1 MKIKIFLVMSL
12 LLSGVNIHYSSAQMN
27 VWNPD
32 NQNGTFTNPIMWG
45 DWPDPDLI
53 RVDDKFYLVSTSM
66 HYVPGCPIAVSEDL
80 VNWEMAGYALDRY
93 DEDPKYD
100 MQGGNLYLNGAW
112 ATTIR
117 HHNGK
122 FYVGF
127 CTPYGWGRETGHF
140 SICIADDVKGPWE
153 RTIFPEYLYDPGLFF
168 DEDGKVYVV
177 HGQGTLYLTELN
189 SDVKSVKGKPVKIWQ
204 GGFKNAHELGG
215 GFGMEG
221 SHMYRI
227 NGKYYITC
235 PAGGTGGWQI
245 CLRSDNIYG
254 PYESKIVM
262 AQGKTTING
271 PHQGGWVDTNTVES
285 WFVHFQDQGAYGLVI
300 HLNPMKW
307 VNEWPVI
314 GVDKDKDGCGEPVT
328 TYKKP
333 NVGKM
338 YPVTTPPESDE
349 FDTRHLGLQW
359 QWHANKQDT
368 YGFTTDLG
376 YIRLYAG
383 SLSKEFVNFW
393 EVPNLLLQKFPAEE
407 FTATTKL
414 TFTAKQD
421 GEQAGMIVMGWDYSY
436 LSVRKAGDKFILQ
449 QVVCKDA
456 EQQHPE
462 QVKELASFP
471 VEYLK
476 MPGVADNEW
485 KTVYLRVK
493 VAKGAVCT
501 FAYSLDGK
509 KYTAA
514 GEPFT
519 ARQGKWI
526 GAKVGLFCVTPNDGN
541 RGWADV
547 DWFRV
552 TK

>member
-1 MKIKIFLVMSL
+1 MNIYKSLFLGLVC
-12 LLSGVNIHYSSAQMN
+12 SAGMHCTFAQTT

-254 PYESKIVM
+254 PYEHKLIMNDWSSYPK
-262 AQGKTTING
+262 NG
-271 PHQGGWVDTNTVES
+271 LHQGGMVQLKNGDW
-285 WFVHFQDQGAYGLVI
+285 WF
-300 HLNPMKW
+300 MK
-307 VNEWPVI
+307 I
-314 GVDKDKDGCGEPVT
+314 GRAHV
-328 TYKKP
+328 
-333 NVGKM
+333 
-338 YPVTTPPESDE
+338 
-349 FDTRHLGLQW
+349 
-359 QWHANKQDT
+359 
-368 YGFTTDLG
+368 
-376 YIRLYAG
+376 
-383 SLSKEFVNFW
+383 
-393 EVPNLLLQKFPAEE
+393 
-407 FTATTKL
+407 
-414 TFTAKQD
+414 
-421 GEQAGMIVMGWDYSY
+421 
-436 LSVRKAGDKFILQ
+436 
-449 QVVCKDA
+449 
-456 EQQHPE
+456 
-462 QVKELASFP
+462 
-471 VEYLK
+471 
-476 MPGVADNEW
+476 
-485 KTVYLRVK
+485 
-493 VAKGAVCT
+493 
-501 FAYSLDGK
+501 
-509 KYTAA
+509 
-514 GEPFT
+514 
-519 ARQGKWI
+519 
-526 GAKVGLFCVTPNDGN
+526 
-541 RGWADV
+541 
-547 DWFRV
+547 
-552 TK
+552 

>member
-1 MKIKIFLVMSL
+1 MKL
-12 LLSGVNIHYSSAQMN
+12 
-27 VWNPD
+27 
-32 NQNGTFTNPIMWG
+32 
-45 DWPDPDLI
+45 
-53 RVDDKFYLVSTSM
+53 
-66 HYVPGCPIAVSEDL
+66 
-80 VNWEMAGYALDRY
+80 WEL
-93 DEDPKYD
+93 
-100 MQGGNLYLNGAW
+100 
-112 ATTIR
+112 
-117 HHNGK
+117 
-122 FYVGF
+122 
-127 CTPYGWGRETGHF
+127 
-140 SICIADDVKGPWE
+140 
-153 RTIFPEYLYDPGLFF
+153 
-168 DEDGKVYVV
+168 
-177 HGQGTLYLTELN
+177 
-189 SDVKSVKGKPVKIWQ
+189 
-204 GGFKNAHELGG
+204 
-215 GFGMEG
+215 
-221 SHMYRI
+221 
-227 NGKYYITC
+227 
-235 PAGGTGGWQI
+235 
-245 CLRSDNIYG
+245 
-254 PYESKIVM
+254 
-262 AQGKTTING
+262 
-271 PHQGGWVDTNTVES
+271 
-285 WFVHFQDQGAYGLVI
+285 
-300 HLNPMKW
+300 
-307 VNEWPVI
+307 
-314 GVDKDKDGCGEPVT
+314 
-328 TYKKP
+328 
-333 NVGKM
+333 
-338 YPVTTPPESDE
+338 
-349 FDTRHLGLQW
+349 
-359 QWHANKQDT
+359 
-368 YGFTTDLG
+368 
-376 YIRLYAG
+376 
-383 SLSKEFVNFW
+383 
-393 EVPNLLLQKFPAEE
+393 PNLLLQKFPAEE

>member
-1 MKIKIFLVMSL
+1 MNIYKSLFLGLVC
-12 LLSGVNIHYSSAQMN
+12 SAGMHCTFAQTT

-66 HYVPGCPIAVSEDL
+66 HYVPGCHIAVSE
-80 VNWEMAGYALDRY
+80 EMAGYALDRY

-271 PHQGGWVDTNTVES
+271 PHQGGWVDTNTGES
-285 WFVHFQDQGAYGLVI
+285 WFVHFQDQGAYGRVI

-333 NVGKM
+333 NVGKT
-338 YPVTTPPESDE
+338 YPVATPPESDE

-541 RGWADV
+541 RGWVDV

>member
-1 MKIKIFLVMSL
+1 MNIYKSLFLGLVC
-12 LLSGVNIHYSSAQMN
+12 SAGMHCTFAQTT

-271 PHQGGWVDTNTVES
+271 PHQGGWVDTNTGES
-285 WFVHFQDQGAYGLVI
+285 WFVHFQDQGAYGRVI